1 MMADETLD
9 SLKKKL
15 AKQQEAHAQDI
26 KRLRRSER
34 VMEVLIAAGYLDRD
48 RYQKAEA
55 LVDDLNLGNQE

>member
-1 MMADETLD
+1 MAEETLD

-15 AKQQEAHAQDI
+15 TKQQESHAQDI
-26 KRLRRSER
+26 KRLKRSER

-55 LVDDLNLGNQE
+55 LVDDLNIPGED